1 MDKFKAIEQQL
12 QAKID
17 ASVLRIY
24 NQIKADPNRLK
35 NALDAMCKEE
45 SHDDTKFAFESAMG
59 KIVETPSQ
67 NRVDNHKKFENLAN
81 FDCSKFIDVDNSVKD
96 KFSKKEENE
105 LFDELVEFLD
115 KIGDKI
121 KIEVFWD

>member
-1 MDKFKAIEQQL
+1 MDRFKAIEQEL

-35 NALDAMCKEE
+35 NALDAMCREE
-45 SHDDTKFAFESAMG
+45 SHDDTKSAFESAMG
-59 KIVETPSQ
+59 KVVETPRQ
-67 NRVDNHKKFENLAN
+67 NRVDNREKLENLAN
-81 FDCSKFIDVDNSVKD
+81 FDCNKFTDVDNSVKD

-105 LFDELVEFLD
+105 LFDEIVEFLD

-121 KIEVFWD
+121 KIEVYWE

>member
-1 MDKFKAIEQQL
+1 MDGFKVIEQEL

-35 NALDAMCKEE
+35 NALDVMCREE
-45 SHDDTKFAFESAMG
+45 SHDDTKSAFESAMG
-59 KIVETPSQ
+59 KIVETPIQ
-67 NRVDNHKKFENLAN
+67 NKVDNRKKFENLAN
-81 FDCSKFIDVDNSVKD
+81 FDCSKFIDADNNVKD
-96 KFSKKEENE
+96 KFSDKEANE
-105 LFDELVEFLD
+105 LFDEIVEFLD

-121 KIEVFWD
+121 KIEVYWE